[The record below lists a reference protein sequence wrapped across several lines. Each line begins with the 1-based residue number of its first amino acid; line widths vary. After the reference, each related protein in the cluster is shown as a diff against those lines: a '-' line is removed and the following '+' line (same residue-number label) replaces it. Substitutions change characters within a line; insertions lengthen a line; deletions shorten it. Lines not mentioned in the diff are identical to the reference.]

1 MRGDATCLPAADASV
16 DAVTLAFGIRNVE
29 NANAACAE
37 IYRVLKR
44 GGRLAIL
51 EFSVPTT
58 PGLREAYLVVF
69 QSVLPRIGRL
79 VSRHHAAY
87 GYLPASVG
95 AFASPEDFV
104 KVLRQSGF
112 VEVSAVP
119 LTLGIVFLYTA
130 RRGV

>member
-1 MRGDATCLPAADASV
+1 
-16 DAVTLAFGIRNVE
+16 
-29 NANAACAE
+29 
-37 IYRVLKR
+37 VLKR

-58 PGLREAYLVVF
+58 PGVREAYLWYF
-69 QSVLPRIGRL
+69 NQILPRIGRL
-79 VSRHHAAY
+79 VSRHHGAY

-95 AFASPEDFV
+95 AFGSPEDFV

-112 VEVSAVP
+112 VDVSAVP